1 MQILEE
7 NLKGN
12 EGEIKLIPENLEDL
26 WHLRFIIEKGDVVY
40 SVTKRASHSDD
51 KLRGDKELITVRIG
65 VEVEKVEFHKFA
77 NRLRISGKI
86 VAGIEEAGFHTLN
99 IVVGRELSIRK
110 IWKEEQLKRLKRA
123 VENSKRPEI
132 AILTVE
138 EGEAVAGALRE
149 WGVEEIFEKKCSYA
163 KDYGGA
169 RKEFFEDLFET
180 LKSIKFRYLVIAGP
194 GFIKNDFY
202 DFLRQKDAE
211 MAKRALLV
219 DTYSIGRRGFIEVL
233 KRRVIDKI
241 VGEIRLAEE
250 AELVERLLEGIAKN
264 EKVSYGLED
273 VKRAKE
279 YGAIEILLISDDFL
293 LEEREK
299 WDIDSFMEEVE
310 RAGGKVLI
318 LSSEFEPG
326 EIVSK
331 LGGICAIL
339 RFRVE

>member
-1 MQILEE
+1 VQILEE

-26 WHLRFIIEKGDVVY
+26 WHLRFIIERGDVVY

-110 IWKEEQLKRLKRA
+110 SWKEEQLKRLKKA
-123 VENSKRPEI
+123 VESSKRPEVL
-132 AILTVE
+132 ILTVE

-149 WGVEEIFEKKCSYA
+149 WGVEEIFEKRHSYA

-169 RKEFFEDLFET
+169 RKEFFEELFET

-211 MAKRALLV
+211 IAKRSLLV
-219 DTYSIGRRGFIEVL
+219 DTSSIGRRGFIEVL

-299 WDIDSFMEEVE
+299 WDIDGFMEEVE
-310 RAGGKVLI
+310 RTGGKVLI

-339 RFRVE
+339 RFKVE